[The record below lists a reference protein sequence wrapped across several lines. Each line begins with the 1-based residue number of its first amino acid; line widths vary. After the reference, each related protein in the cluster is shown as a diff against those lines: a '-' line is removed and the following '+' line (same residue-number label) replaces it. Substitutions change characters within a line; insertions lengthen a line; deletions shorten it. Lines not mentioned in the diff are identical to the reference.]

1 MANLLEMS
9 LQLDSHRA
17 IIHVDMDAFYA
28 QIEMRDRPEL
38 RDEILVLARD
48 PRKHSGRGVVAT
60 ANYHA
65 RQLGI
70 HSAMNAAQALKL
82 APDAVFIT
90 PDFKKYRETSAQVH
104 RIFRQYTEKIE
115 AIALDEAYLD
125 VTDFISESF
134 SVIQLAHELQ
144 QTIYEKLQLT
154 CSIGVSFN
162 KFLAKLASE
171 HNKPVGFTV
180 IREADVRNFLDSL
193 PITDIRGV
201 GEKTAQ
207 KMMALNIETGADLYQ
222 TTISD
227 LMKHFGKAGYDFY
240 QHIRGI
246 DNRPVKWQR
255 QRKSIGTE
263 QTYARPI
270 DTDEQVLQEL
280 QLLATKLAESLK
292 NKQIHG
298 KTLVLKIRDDE
309 FNTETKR
316 RTQLDYID
324 ANSIEIF
331 ELAHDIWEEMGGY
344 QQPLRLIG
352 LTMTNLAP
360 IAFEN
365 VTLNLFDD

>member
-1 MANLLEMS
+1 MDNLLEIP
-9 LQLDSHRA
+9 LQLNSYRA

-28 QIEMRDRPEL
+28 QIEMRDQPGL
-38 RDEILVLARD
+38 ADEILVLAKD

-65 RQLGI
+65 RKLGI
-70 HSAMNAAQALKL
+70 HSAMNAVQALKL

-90 PDFKKYRETSAQVH
+90 PDFKKYRQISKHVH
-104 RIFRQYTEKIE
+104 HIFKQYTDQIE

-125 VTDFISESF
+125 VTDLVSTSF
-134 SVIQLAHELQ
+134 SAIQIAHELQ
-144 QTIYEKLQLT
+144 QKIYEELHLT

-180 IREADVRNFLDSL
+180 VNEVDVRCFLDKL
-193 PITDIRGV
+193 PVTEIRGV
-201 GEKTAQ
+201 GEKTAH
-207 KMMALNIETGADLYQ
+207 KMAALNIKTGADLYHM
-222 TTISD
+222 SAAD
-227 LMKHFGKAGYDFY
+227 LVKNFGKAGYDFY

-263 QTYARPI
+263 QTYVRLI
-270 DTDEQVLQEL
+270 DTDGQAIQEL
-280 QLLATKLAESLK
+280 QKMAAKLVESLSE
-292 NKQIHG
+292 QQMHG

-316 RTQLDYID
+316 QTQPDYMIND
-324 ANSIEIF
+324 VTALF
-331 ELAHDIWEEMGGY
+331 EVACDIWEEMGGY
-344 QQPLRLIG
+344 QRPIRLIG
-352 LTMTNLAP
+352 LTVTNLDPVAY
-360 IAFEN
+360 EN
-365 VTLNLFDD
+365 VALNLFEE